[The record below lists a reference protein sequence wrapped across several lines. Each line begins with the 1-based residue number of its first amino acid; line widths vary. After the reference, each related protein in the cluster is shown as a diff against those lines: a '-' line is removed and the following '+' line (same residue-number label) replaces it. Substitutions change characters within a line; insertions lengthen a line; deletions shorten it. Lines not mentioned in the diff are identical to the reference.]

1 MNSCDTCFWSCRG
14 FPIFWKRYCFN
25 PKVSRNKK
33 LSLDKART
41 GVVRSFGR
49 DVMFR
54 VATCPHWELFKL
66 KDSFIPEL
74 PPSCLHEAP
83 PRNNKEKETNNEN

>member
-1 MNSCDTCFWSCRG
+1 MNTCDDCCWKARG
-14 FPIFWKRYCFN
+14 FPIFGKRYCFN

-49 DVMFR
+49 DVVFR

-74 PPSCLHEAP
+74 PPPCLHEAP
-83 PRNNKEKETNNEN
+83 PAKQQRKGNQ